1 MKKTMHWLEVE
12 GSGRQVKLYTGMN
25 MREGKVTLERTT
37 MCSLKGMCTHKRWL
51 N

>member
-25 MREGKVTLERTT
+25 MREGKSDLGTDNYVFFERNVYT
-37 MCSLKGMCTHKRWL
+37 
-51 N
+51 